1 MRLPP
6 RPIPNL
12 TFIAS
17 YKSSTPE
24 NLATAR
30 TRVYEL
36 RDSVRSFDA
45 MSGMSTSALAGY
57 ANNDDE
63 AASKELEERAQRS
76 REAFGDVYPRLQEI
90 TKKSTSLAT
99 SSYHFDLF
107 WPYLLEGDD
116 STLRIGRFTGPSG
129 YRVSLRMLARIPY
142 PVSRG
147 EQPRLHLAA
156 LRRILCAY
164 CGSLCSSKIKSAHS
178 TLLPP
183 RIELRLRCP

>member
-6 RPIPNL
+6 RPIPDL
-12 TFIAS
+12 PFIAS

-24 NLATAR
+24 NIATAR
-30 TRVYEL
+30 ARVYEL

-63 AASKELEERAQRS
+63 AALKELEERAQRS

-99 SSYHFDLF
+99 SSYHFDLL

-129 YRVSLRMLARIPY
+129 YRVSLRAL
-142 PVSRG
+142 VSRSAPSREG
-147 EQPRLHLAA
+147 EQPRLRLAA
-156 LRRILCAY
+156 LLRIRCAY
-164 CGSLCSSKIKSAHS
+164 CG
-178 TLLPP
+178 
-183 RIELRLRCP
+183 